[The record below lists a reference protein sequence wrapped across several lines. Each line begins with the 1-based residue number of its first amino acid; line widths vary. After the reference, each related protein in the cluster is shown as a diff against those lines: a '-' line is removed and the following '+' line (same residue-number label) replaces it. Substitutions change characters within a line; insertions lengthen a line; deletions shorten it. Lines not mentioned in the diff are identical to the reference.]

1 MAKSK
6 KRSSPERQK
15 NELLNAQ
22 RVLYA
27 ILDEHISFKSQYVKK
42 SKEVVIYLE
51 AINMLKKHQGKID
64 KFLKTDNSYK
74 S

>member
-1 MAKSK
+1 MAK

-15 NELLNAQ
+15 NQLLNAQ
-22 RVLYA
+22 RVLHA
-27 ILDEHISFKSQYVKK
+27 ILDEHISFDSQYGKK

-51 AINMLKKHQGKID
+51 AIGMLKKRQRKID